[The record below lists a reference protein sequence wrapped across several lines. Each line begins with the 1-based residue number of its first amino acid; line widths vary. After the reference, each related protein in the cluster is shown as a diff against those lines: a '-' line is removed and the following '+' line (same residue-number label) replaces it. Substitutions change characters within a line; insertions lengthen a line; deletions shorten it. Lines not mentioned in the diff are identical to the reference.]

1 MLWFKRLLGVVVA
14 LALALATLV
23 FVLENQAPVAIS
35 FLGFSTAELPVSV
48 FLVLFLVAGGLLG
61 LVLGLLVYSRL
72 KLRLRRVEGRLRRL
86 DDECRRLHLQ
96 LGERDAS
103 AA

>member
-23 FVLENQAPVAIS
+23 FVLENQTPVAIS

-96 LGERDAS
+96 LGERDVN